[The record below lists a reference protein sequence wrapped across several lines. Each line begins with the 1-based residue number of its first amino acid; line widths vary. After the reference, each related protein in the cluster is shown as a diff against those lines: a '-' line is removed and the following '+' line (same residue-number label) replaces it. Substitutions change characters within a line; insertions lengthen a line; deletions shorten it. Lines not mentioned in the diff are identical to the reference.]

1 MKIKNQSGRSML
13 EMLGVLAIVGILS
26 VAGIAGYSKAMQK
39 QRINNIRNQ
48 ITHIVAGIK
57 QYYLRQNSY
66 NGLTTDVAIQAGIIP
81 EDMVIE
87 DAGGDTV
94 SVKNVYGGDIWV
106 EAKTDTDDNQTM
118 FMVILTGLPKEDAID
133 IGSADWKSDS
143 DLVEINIT
151 SESENAGD

>member
-1 MKIKNQSGRSML
+1 MKIKNQSGRSMI

-26 VAGIAGYSKAMQK
+26 VTGITGYSKAMQK

-48 ITHIVAGIK
+48 ITHIVAGVK
-57 QYYLRQNSY
+57 QYYLSQNSY
-66 NGLTTDVAIQAGIIP
+66 NGLATDVAIQAGIIP

-87 DAGGDTV
+87 DADGDTV

-118 FMVILTGLPKEDAID
+118 FMVILTGLPKEAAID